1 MNHKK
6 LILLM
11 LLTTILTGCWDAN
24 EPERML
30 YINGIGADYKDGQYE
45 VYAQIISF
53 TNIAKSDQP
62 TTDQPQAE
70 IGHAKGKTLDE
81 AIHELYH
88 SVDQRIL
95 WGNLNYVVVS
105 EELMKNGKFSPVVD
119 MFTRFR
125 QTRYR
130 IWTYVTKDPVKDVL
144 LVKPVLNKAITLSK
158 LSDPKSSYKQESF
171 VEPLNFRELII
182 GLDEPSHEVMIPLI
196 TVEENWESMT
206 ESIKAPVLSGVG
218 VVTPKGFKGFISGDK
233 ARGIQWM
240 TNKTK
245 KGEVTFEADGGDYVT
260 MTIDKVNVI
269 VEPIVEKG
277 EVKFDIDV
285 RLDATASTIVG
296 KVTYD
301 SLAKGIKKEVEKEI
315 MVTYEEAIKKDIDIY
330 HLSEQLYRKNVKAW
344 KKYHIDGQVEL
355 TEDSIRK
362 LTVHIEKLDSDRKSI
377 KQTIKR
383 R

>member
-53 TNIAKSDQP
+53 ANIAKSDQP
-62 TTDQPQAE
+62 PTDQPQSE
-70 IGHAKGKTLDE
+70 IGYAKGKTLDE

-88 SVDQRIL
+88 SVDQSIL

-105 EELMKNGKFSPVVD
+105 EELLKNVKLSPVVD

-144 LVKPVLNKAITLSK
+144 LVRPVLNKAITSSK
-158 LSDPKSSYKQESF
+158 LSDPKNSFQQESF

-245 KGEVTFEADGGDYVT
+245 KGEVTFESNGGHYVT
-260 MTIDKVNVI
+260 MTIEKVNVI

-285 RLDATASTIVG
+285 RLNATVSTIDG

-315 MVTYEEAIKKDIDIY
+315 MITYEEAIKKDIDIY

-355 TEDSIRK
+355 TKDSIRK